1 MQDEKENVWLL
12 RFSKK
17 SWQWITWIC
26 EQGLA
31 EAAGP
36 AVLDRAIDQLQGSP
50 ILQLFDKTA
59 TLELW
64 HENRHASLERYIAFL
79 VLFHQMAA
87 RVAAFTPL
95 GFKVWRSQSQ
105 LRVATTAA
113 PISAHEIQHAWDS
126 DFDHF
131 PEVVE
136 ERNTGHA

>member
-1 MQDEKENVWLL
+1 M
-12 RFSKK
+12 
-17 SWQWITWIC
+17 
-26 EQGLA
+26 
-31 EAAGP
+31 
-36 AVLDRAIDQLQGSP
+36 LDRAIDQLHGSP

>member
-1 MQDEKENVWLL
+1 M
-12 RFSKK
+12 
-17 SWQWITWIC
+17 
-26 EQGLA
+26 QGLA

-64 HENRHASLERYIAFL
+64 HENRHASLERYVAFL

-87 RVAAFTPL
+87 RVASFAPL
-95 GFKVWRSQSQ
+95 GFNVSRSQSQ

-113 PISAHEIQHAWDS
+113 PISAAEIQHAWDS
-126 DFDHF
+126 DFDEL
-131 PEVVE
+131 PDMAE
-136 ERNTGHA
+136 ERSTSRSG

>member
-1 MQDEKENVWLL
+1 V
-12 RFSKK
+12 
-17 SWQWITWIC
+17 
-26 EQGLA
+26 QGLA

-64 HENRHASLERYIAFL
+64 HENRHASLERYVAFL

-87 RVAAFTPL
+87 RVASFAPL
-95 GFKVWRSQSQ
+95 GFNVSRSQSQ

-113 PISAHEIQHAWDS
+113 PISAAEIQHAWDS
-126 DFDHF
+126 DFDEL
-131 PEVVE
+131 PDMAE
-136 ERNTGHA
+136 ERSTSRSG